1 MVAVPSA
8 FAATGDAWTARTSA
22 ADNAWFGVTFGN
34 GLFVAVAT
42 SGTGNRVM
50 TSPDGITWTARASAA
65 DNDWLGVTF
74 ANGLF
79 VAVAQ
84 SGTGNRVMTSGLFAV
99 VVVVVSEPARA
110 GYCSV
115 KGNTTPAGVAI
126 VPGTFL
132 NLLFEQPATDTHYTA
147 ATIAIF
153 VWGKG
158 ITCDPPPVGYT
169 LQGKATQADHV
180 PADLYPYYK
189 L

>member
-1 MVAVPSA
+1 MKRRLPVSLSSARRFRLGGLGRLLVVCVVFVLVLAVPSA
-8 FAATGDAWTARTSA
+8 FAATGDTWTARTSA
-22 ADNAWFGVTFGN
+22 ADN
-34 GLFVAVAT
+34 
-42 SGTGNRVM
+42 
-50 TSPDGITWTARASAA
+50 
-65 DNDWLGVTF
+65 DWMGVTF

-79 VAVAQ
+79 VAVAE
-84 SGTGNRVMTSGLFAV
+84 SGTGDRVMTSADV
-99 VVVVVSEPARA
+99 PVPARA

-132 NLLFEQPATDTHYTA
+132 NLLFEQPATDTRYTA

-158 ITCDPPPVGYT
+158 ITCDPPPVGHT

-180 PADLYPYYK
+180 AADLYPYYK
-189 L
+189 P

>member
-1 MVAVPSA
+1 MTSPDGI
-8 FAATGDAWTARTSA
+8 TWTARTSA
-22 ADNAWFGVTFGN
+22 ADNNWIGVTFGN
-34 GLFVAVAT
+34 GLFVAVA
-42 SGTGNRVM
+42 
-50 TSPDGITWTARASAA
+50 W
-65 DNDWLGVTF
+65 
-74 ANGLF
+74 
-79 VAVAQ
+79 

-99 VVVVVSEPARA
+99 VVVVPARA